1 MGYKDVMVVIIVNTV
16 FTVIAFNNV
25 ITAIASVLLC
35 RLVCYTNRVKIWL
48 ALQGEIFKENLS
60 VALLSWSSFLT
71 NCCINFCFF
80 CKTNFATKSC
90 QEQSEEETV
99 TWHHCY
105 QSTFC
110 FPPPIAAQFHAVS
123 PQMCRQYTSH
133 PASALL
139 FRPGGW
145 DLPPLIC
152 QNEN

>member
-110 FPPPIAAQFHAVS
+110 FPPLIAAHRCAGN
-123 PQMCRQYTSH
+123 TH
-133 PASALL
+133 HTLL
-139 FRPGGW
+139 LHYFSGLVGGIY
-145 DLPPLIC
+145 LHLSVGMKIKT
-152 QNEN
+152 